1 VFIRVQDYQAS
12 KEGDERP
19 GNKGRQYRT
28 MKRSRDV
35 APIAIRH
42 EKISSTKRVISGV
55 ERNSLQIFYA
65 FSDQGNDSSLHT
77 VICVTIE
84 SHAASLLT
92 MLCKTSF
99 DTTIQDDTPLLD
111 TSVN

>member
-55 ERNSLQIFYA
+55 ERNSLQICML
-65 FSDQGNDSSLHT
+65 SVIKGLT
-77 VICVTIE
+77 VLFTGLFV
-84 SHAASLLT
+84 
-92 MLCKTSF
+92 
-99 DTTIQDDTPLLD
+99 
-111 TSVN
+111 